1 MAALSICVSIASVIY
16 VLNRVHSL
24 STDPGAMTSVIVVAA
39 GLALAI
45 FVFHLMRLGPARRLA
60 AGEIP
65 ADVVRA
71 HLGQVVE
78 AIREG
83 TPAPAIVTGVVDPS

>member
-1 MAALSICVSIASVIY
+1 
-16 VLNRVHSL
+16 
-24 STDPGAMTSVIVVAA
+24 
-39 GLALAI
+39 
-45 FVFHLMRLGPARRLA
+45 MRLGPARRLA
-60 AGEIP
+60 AGEVP

-83 TPAPAIVTGVVDPS
+83 TPERAAG